1 MIVDTHCH
9 LYYEE
14 LVSNIENILAISKD
28 NGLDYIIV
36 PAVDIQTSESV
47 IALADKYPMI
57 YAVIGVHPCDIKD
70 NEKTI
75 LDKIAIMLKHKKVIG
90 IGETGLDFYWEK
102 ENIEKQ
108 KDFFRMQIRLA
119 KEFNLPVIVHS
130 RDSIKE
136 TIKIIKEEYN
146 DKIYFQMHCFSGDL
160 SDASELL
167 EFNKIYFSFC
177 GNITFKNYKGDDVVK
192 SIPVER
198 LLFETDSPFLSPVPF
213 RGKTNFPY
221 HIIHTIKK
229 ISEIKNIEENYLKSI
244 VRENTK
250 QIYGI

>member
-14 LVSNIENILAISKD
+14 LVSNIENILEISKNND
-28 NGLDYIIV
+28 LEYIIV

-47 IALADKYPMI
+47 IALSDKYPMI
-57 YAVIGVHPCDIKD
+57 YAVIGIHPCDIKD
-70 NEKTI
+70 NDETI
-75 LDKIAIMLKHKKVIG
+75 LDKIAIMRKHNKVIG

-146 DKIYFQMHCFSGDL
+146 DKIYFQMHCFSGEL

-167 EFNKIYFSFC
+167 ELNKIYFSFC
-177 GNITFKNYKGDDVVK
+177 GNITFKNYKGEDVVK

-198 LLFETDSPFLSPVPF
+198 LLFETDSPFLTPVPF

-229 ISEIKNIEENYLKSI
+229 ISEIKNIEENHLKSI

>member
-14 LVSNIENILAISKD
+14 LVSNIENILEISKNND
-28 NGLDYIIV
+28 LEYIIV

-47 IALADKYPMI
+47 IALSDKYPMI
-57 YAVIGVHPCDIKD
+57 YAVIGIHPCDIKD
-70 NEKTI
+70 NEETI
-75 LDKIAIMLKHKKVIG
+75 LDKIAIMRKHNKVIG

-130 RDSIKE
+130 RDSIKD

-146 DKIYFQMHCFSGDL
+146 DKIYFQMHCFSGEL

-167 EFNKIYFSFC
+167 ELNKIYFSFC
-177 GNITFKNYKGDDVVK
+177 GNITFKNYKGEDVVK

-198 LLFETDSPFLSPVPF
+198 LLFETDSPFLTPVPF

-229 ISEIKNIEENYLKSI
+229 ISEIKNIEENHLKSI

>member
-14 LVSNIENILAISKD
+14 LVSNIENILEISKNND
-28 NGLDYIIV
+28 LEYIIV

-47 IALADKYPMI
+47 IALSDKYPMI
-57 YAVIGVHPCDIKD
+57 YAVIGIHPCDIKD
-70 NEKTI
+70 NEETI
-75 LDKIAIMLKHKKVIG
+75 LDKTAIMLKHNKVIG

-146 DKIYFQMHCFSGDL
+146 DKIYFQMHCFSGEL
-160 SDASELL
+160 SDVSELL

-229 ISEIKNIEENYLKSI
+229 ISEIKNIEENHLKSI